1 MENSPIFG
9 LVIILLGGF
18 FEGIFMLPEK
28 WCRGWKFEHVWLMFS
43 FFCYL
48 FLPWLIVRLG
58 VPDVSAVFAATP
70 KQDLL
75 LMGLYATGWALAA
88 LSFGIGINLIG
99 VSLGFAIIFGLA
111 AFGGALVPLLTS
123 NLPPRKFLAVVLC
136 LLLMLVGVSLCSLAG
151 KWREQQSSGGYL
163 KGVVFCIV
171 SGLLG
176 ATGNMGFVAGSSLV
190 ATARAQGLSLFAANS
205 LVLAYLCL
213 FMFAF
218 NAGYALF
225 LLVRNSSFRVFF
237 AREGSEYFLF
247 TLLMGVFWMIGF
259 LSYGYGALALGK
271 LGLSLGWGVFMCTV
285 VASANG
291 VGILTGEWQA
301 APAAYKRRLAYGL
314 SVLVLAIA
322 GLAASNQIT

>member
-9 LVIILLGGF
+9 LVVILFGGF

-28 WCRGWKFEHVWLMFS
+28 WCKGWKFEHIWLTFS
-43 FFCYL
+43 FFCYFL
-48 FLPWLIVRLG
+48 LPWVIVRLS
-58 VPDVSAVFAATP
+58 VPNVSAVFAATP

-75 LMGLYATGWALAA
+75 LMGLYACGWALAA

-111 AFGGALVPLLTS
+111 AFVGALVPLLTS
-123 NLPPRKFLAVVLC
+123 SVPPAKFLAVLLC
-136 LLLMLVGVSLCSLAG
+136 LVLMLVGVSLCSFAG
-151 KWREQQSSGGYL
+151 RWRERLNHGGYL
-163 KGVVFCIV
+163 KGVIFCVV

-176 ATGNMGFVAGSSLV
+176 ATGNMGFVAGTSLV
-190 ATARAQGLSLFAANS
+190 AAARAQGLSLFASNS
-205 LVLAYLCL
+205 LVLAYLCI
-213 FMFAF
+213 FMFVF
-218 NAGYALF
+218 NGGYALF
-225 LLVRNSSFRVFF
+225 LLVRNSSFSVFF
-237 AREGSEYFLF
+237 VPAQSRYFLF
-247 TLLMGVFWMIGF
+247 TLLMGIFWMIGF

-301 APAAYKRRLAYGL
+301 APSSSKRRLAYGL
-314 SVLVLAIA
+314 AALILAIA
-322 GLAASNQIT
+322 GLAASNTMV

>member
-9 LVIILLGGF
+9 LIVILTGGF

-28 WCRGWKFEHVWLMFS
+28 WCKAWKFEHVWLAFS

-48 FLPWLIVRLG
+48 LLPWLIVRLC
-58 VPDVSAVFAATP
+58 VSDIGAVFAATP
-70 KQDLL
+70 GHDLW

-111 AFGGALVPLLTS
+111 AFVGALVPLLTS
-123 NLPPRKFLAVVLC
+123 SVSPSKFFSVLFC
-136 LLLMLVGVSLCSLAG
+136 LVLMLIGVSLCSFAG
-151 KWREQQSSGGYL
+151 RWREKRGAKGYL
-163 KGVVFCIV
+163 KGVAFCIV

-190 ATARAQGLSLFAANS
+190 SVARSQGLSLFAANS

-218 NAGYALF
+218 NGGYAIF
-225 LLVRNSSFRVFF
+225 LLARNSSFPVFL
-237 AREGSEYFLF
+237 ARGHSRNFVF

-301 APAAYKRRLAYGL
+301 APGAARRQLAGGL
-314 SVLVLAIA
+314 VTLVLAIA
-322 GLAASNQIT
+322 GLAAANSMN